1 MPFPEKGGPGYDPNQ
16 PPNPKCP
23 ECWGDGKSRPVIHD
37 TRELEDGEAMMY
49 AGIKITKD
57 SVDVRMHSPF
67 EALQLI
73 GRHLGMWNDKLD
85 RKVTP
90 NPLLTLPRWKAPGVA
105 DASGEPAA
113 ARGDPARLCR

>member
-1 MPFPEKGGPGYDPNQ
+1 MSPEAAA
-16 PPNPKCP
+16 
-23 ECWGDGKSRPVIHD
+23 
-37 TRELEDGEAMMY
+37 LF
-49 AGIKITKD
+49 AGIKVSDKGAIEVKT
-57 SVDVRMHSPF
+57 HNQIQ
-67 EALQLI
+67 ALELV